1 MPTSNKSSKARPL
14 CRSARP
20 RPTLSQ
26 PQAMDSQVPH
36 TVRECP
42 GPSCPFFPNITELG
56 IARLDTERWD
66 VDVNT
71 LSVKEKYQAVF
82 YKDCNTCRAVESRN
96 TALCGFCNHL
106 RLYHLFSCLEGA
118 ETITLDLGRLSDIRR
133 RRHCSFCRFVSHFFD
148 YWYKSRP
155 QRRGVTLEITK
166 PYGDWFSVNAK
177 EKRIIH
183 AMCYALVQKL
193 AITGPV
199 PSTQNPMA
207 HFSTVRT
214 RLDWSRVKEWFRDC
228 TSNHGHSFIE
238 KAIAAATL
246 PYGFKLVDIRKR
258 CVVNAPKEFRF
269 AALSYVWGDK
279 RRREFEI
286 TKSNWA
292 EACVKDFLR
301 RVHLPRSISDAI
313 IVCEKLDIPYLW
325 VDRLCILQDDCSQK
339 HEQIRAMDAIY
350 SSADLTICAA
360 AGDSSRYGLP
370 GVGSTPRPFS
380 RRSCFQLADLE
391 MVNIPPNFS
400 ACLRYG
406 EWQRR
411 GWTYQETV
419 LSRRLLLFT
428 DFQVFFMCPYGTIA
442 ENHMTFTNEVFGL
455 LSSDNDLKA
464 SEDTCTILRFKHHL
478 EEYLKRKLRY
488 ESDIYN
494 AFAGVFRSI
503 YKEPG
508 EYIYGMP
515 ERDFDSAIL
524 WCALTYYELHDSA
537 GIVLPSCS
545 WASSKN
551 GLRLLDLFLVGATA
565 RWALPDE
572 NGGLRRIVSSNTPQ
586 TEKILGPELQLGSYR
601 YRMPWPGGF
610 YGRAHPTDLDPRKY
624 ILAVWP
630 SCIEAPLPTF
640 RRLRSGVKA
649 ELMRRWGTYKDFWN
663 DAHKDRE
670 LGASQHVMDLLNAEP
685 GRLLVRSSVNSFR
698 LVRIPVEFI
707 VRYSYPFFWRI
718 VDEKG
723 WVLGVCETLEL
734 RFNLRMP
741 EPNDTETFSIVA
753 LSLGLGA
760 SNFSSYVLRKDDDL
774 MRRVPSRYE
783 P

>member
-1 MPTSNKSSKARPL
+1 MSNKSSKARPL

-26 PQAMDSQVPH
+26 PQAMDSQAHH

-42 GPSCPFFPNITELG
+42 GPSCFFFPNITKLN
-56 IARLDTERWD
+56 IPRLDTERWD

-82 YKDCNTCRAVESRN
+82 YKDCNTCRAVESRK

-106 RLYHLFSCLEGA
+106 RLYHLFSCLKGA
-118 ETITLDLGRLSDIRR
+118 ESSVVLDLRPLSNIRR
-133 RRHCSFCRFVSHFFD
+133 RRHCSFCRFVSHLFD

-155 QRRGVTLEITK
+155 QRRGVTIDITTHDV
-166 PYGDWFSVNAK
+166 DWFYVNAR
-177 EKRIIH
+177 EGGILH
-183 AMCYALVQKL
+183 TMHFAQVQTL

-258 CVVNAPKEFRF
+258 CVVNAPKKFRF

-279 RRREFEI
+279 RRREFEV

-292 EACVKDFLR
+292 EACAKDFLR

-313 IVCEKLDIPYLW
+313 IVCKKLDIPYLW
-325 VDRLCILQDDCSQK
+325 VDRLCIVQDDCGQK

-380 RRSCFQLADLE
+380 RTSCFQLADLE
-391 MVNIPPNFS
+391 MVNVPPES
-400 ACLRYG
+400 IDCLSYG
-406 EWQRR
+406 QWQRR
-411 GWTYQETV
+411 GWTYQEMV

-428 DFQVFFMCPYGTIA
+428 DFQVFFMCPRDNIA
-442 ENHMTFTNEVFGL
+442 ENHMTDTYELFGL
-455 LSSDNDLKA
+455 LYSDNDLEA
-464 SEDTCTILRFKHHL
+464 SEDTCTILRFTHHL
-478 EEYLKRKLRY
+478 EKYLTRKLRY

-503 YKEPG
+503 YREPD

-524 WCALTYYELHDSA
+524 WRARQDYELHDSA
-537 GIVLPSCS
+537 GIVLPSWS
-545 WASSKN
+545 WASLKIPV
-551 GLRLLDLFLVGATA
+551 LLQHSLLVGATA

-572 NGGLRRIVSSNTPQ
+572 NGGLRRIFSSNTPQ
-586 TEKILGPELQLGSYR
+586 PNEIIIFKLQLGFHR
-601 YRMPWPGGF
+601 YSMPWPGSL
-610 YGRAHPTDLDPRKY
+610 RNPTDRDPRKY

-698 LVRIPVEFI
+698 LLREPRHSITRSVYRNGW
-707 VRYSYPFFWRI
+707 SI

-723 WVLGVCETLEL
+723 WVLGVCENLEQC
-734 RFNLRMP
+734 FNQRRP
-741 EPNDTETFSIVA
+741 EPNDTETFSIIA
-753 LSLGLGA
+753 LSLGLGGF
-760 SNFSSYVLRKDDDL
+760 NFSRCVLMKDDDL
-774 MRRVPSRYE
+774 MLRAPSRYE